1 MSRSSGCS
9 DGPRPDSVDRIDG
22 TSNCMSN
29 YSQKAFFIFLIYV
42 TSIVIQV
49 SIDDLHMKN
58 MLSISS
64 VLLFFNLYVF
74 VRSNGNTLCFL
85 QPSVFG
91 INYIYISM
99 ALGALTFISGN
110 VILPRMMSESSR
122 WTDSPTPIAFIAALV
137 AVAILISD
145 YPEKDA
151 AWLVP
156 QPNPFKILTLL
167 SATLGTATLG
177 SAANFIFVAET
188 TAGLFMLYIL
198 HVIAVRNGKIRVL
211 FYLAAIVPLTVL
223 FAHDKRNVI
232 FLIVPITIL
241 ELIVRDWRSI
251 TVQLAARAFV
261 AVSAVA
267 GLVLVATV
275 LRTPGPGGISSIGE
289 TLSAV
294 GRHTATRYFLG
305 YASLNF
311 ELVYT
316 YFHTFN
322 AINYVLADRLGTLF
336 GSTYAKLLFIL
347 IPRELLEWKPW
358 GASYVYALRFDRA
371 YRLAGGSWAVSMV
384 GEAFL
389 NFRIMGAVVL
399 PLVLR
404 LFDGVFCRWV
414 LVRDKANFLSAVAAL
429 YFPVAFMNY
438 ARGSGLDSF
447 LIMMIVATAT
457 AGLVSIALQYGKK
470 SRIWAVRRNGRT

>member
-9 DGPRPDSVDRIDG
+9 DGSPPRLGTPYDG
-22 TSNCMSN
+22 TSTRMNK

-49 SIDDLHMKN
+49 SIDDLHLKN

-64 VLLFFNLYVF
+64 VLLLFNLYVF

-85 QPSVFG
+85 RPSVFG
-91 INYIYISM
+91 INYIFISM
-99 ALGALTFISGN
+99 ALGALTFVSDN
-110 VILPRMMSESSR
+110 VILSRMISESSR
-122 WTDSPTPIAFIAALV
+122 WTDGPTPIAFIAALV
-137 AVAILISD
+137 AVAIVLSD
-145 YPEKDA
+145 YQETNA

-156 QPNPFKILTLL
+156 EPHLFKILTLL
-167 SATLGTATLG
+167 SATLATATLG

-198 HVIAVRNGKIRVL
+198 HLIAVRNGKIRLL

-232 FLIVPITIL
+232 FLIVPITFL
-241 ELIVRDWRSI
+241 ELIIRDWRAI
-251 TVQLAARAFV
+251 TIQLAARAFV
-261 AVSAVA
+261 VVSAVA

-294 GRHTATRYFLG
+294 GRHVATRYFLG

-311 ELVYT
+311 EVVYT

-322 AINYVLADRLGTLF
+322 AINYVLVDRLGTLF
-336 GSTYAKLLFIL
+336 GSTYLKLLFIL

-384 GEAFL
+384 GEAFV
-389 NFRIMGAVVL
+389 NFRIVGAVVL
-399 PLVLR
+399 PFVLR
-404 LFDGVFCRWV
+404 MFDGVFCRWV
-414 LVRDKANFLSAVAAL
+414 LVRDKANFVSAVAAL

-447 LIMMIVATAT
+447 VIMMTVATAT
-457 AGLVSIALQYGKK
+457 AALGSIALHYGRK
-470 SRIWAVRRNGRT
+470 SRIWTVRGGGRT

>member
-1 MSRSSGCS
+1 MSK
-9 DGPRPDSVDRIDG
+9 
-22 TSNCMSN
+22 
-29 YSQKAFFIFLIYV
+29 YSHKALFIFLIYF

-49 SIDDLHMKN
+49 SIDDLHIKN
-58 MLSISS
+58 MLSISGA
-64 VLLFFNLYVF
+64 LLFFNLYVF
-74 VRSNGNTLCFL
+74 ARSGGNTLCFL

-91 INYIYISM
+91 INYIYVSM

-110 VILPRMMSESSR
+110 VILPTMISESSR
-122 WTDSPTPIAFIAALV
+122 WTAGPTPIAFVAGVV

-145 YPEKDA
+145 YPEKGA

-156 QPNPFKILTLL
+156 QRNPLTILTLL
-167 SATLGTATLG
+167 SVTLGAAVLG
-177 SAANFIFVAET
+177 SASNFAFVAET

-198 HVIAVRNGKIRVL
+198 HVTGVRNTKIRL
-211 FYLAAIVPLTVL
+211 LLYLAVIIPLTVL

-232 FLIVPITIL
+232 FLIVPIGIL
-241 ELIVRDWRSI
+241 ELIVRDWRTI
-251 TVQLAARAFV
+251 TLQLAAKTLVVV
-261 AVSAVA
+261 AAVA
-267 GLVLVATV
+267 GLVIVASV
-275 LRTPGPGGISSIGE
+275 LRTPGPRGIGSIGE

-294 GRHTATRYFLG
+294 NRYTATRYFLG

-322 AINYVLADRLGTLF
+322 AINYLLADRLVTLF
-336 GSTYAKLLFIL
+336 GSTYAKLFFIL

-358 GASYVYALRFDRA
+358 GASYLYALRFDRG

-389 NFRIMGAVVL
+389 NFRIVGAVVL

-404 LFDGVFCRWV
+404 LFDGVFYRWV
-414 LVRDKANFLSAVAAL
+414 LVRHEANFVRAAAAL

-447 LIMMIVATAT
+447 LIMMTVATAT
-457 AGLVSIALQYGKK
+457 AAVGSIALKYGKR
-470 SRIWAVRRNGRT
+470 STIYAVGRIERSQR